1 MSCHHLY
8 HHPEEFCGVYRI
20 YIKGTQWT
28 PNYAKYHTK
37 IPISTMLLDSM
48 YRGKVF
54 RCIMEMHIIHN
65 QVWSAYTLSNPS
77 YILHFKAMYITVFS
91 CITCVLID
99 RSYLIEHINFIA
111 QLVYAQSTPLKSEKR
126 EIILELT
133 FVWGKSLES
142 QSPSAIEKD
151 PFQHSQ

>member
-1 MSCHHLY
+1 MSCHDYLY
-8 HHPEEFCGVYRI
+8 HHPEEVCGVYRT
-20 YIKGTQWT
+20 YTKGTQLT
-28 PNYAKYHTK
+28 PNYAKYHA
-37 IPISTMLLDSM
+37 STMLLDSM

-54 RCIMEMHIIHN
+54 RYIIKMHIIHN

-77 YILHFKAMYITVFS
+77 YILHLKAMYITVFS

-99 RSYLIEHINFIA
+99 RSSLIEHFIA
-111 QLVYAQSTPLKSEKR
+111 QFVYAQSTPLKSDKR

-133 FVWGKSLES
+133 FVWGKRLES
-142 QSPSAIEKD
+142 QSPSAIEKG